1 MRFLKETFESIGG
14 PWLLDRLQ
22 SVLVGI
28 PIVVIL
34 SVIFPRDYTWDQ
46 YILTFL
52 RNILIFGYVLIVS
65 ELARRTIFS
74 RIKQQPA
81 NPLLV
86 LSFGALLGAT
96 VYLLTEATG
105 LLLGVPVEPVG
116 VGSILISALIGS
128 VVVALGSLLEKLRRW
143 SRIRRRLN
151 LERQADVVDK
161 EQIAAQLSMVFSDL
175 SADVSRKFNELR
187 MNRAIT
193 SKESLERVITECIKP
208 LSRSLTSLTRPTARY
223 FVIRGTTSEALALRP
238 FQAPTAVAFVFS
250 AGFLL
255 VNALLGN
262 GNLALE
268 PALIGFLI
276 VSVVLNFSERL
287 WPKFGRGKGLLA
299 IVTVASALAAIVTP
313 INQYYLLSSF
323 EPVRLLAGWLL
334 NLTVIATILVISAT
348 VAYRPKST
356 NSEYA
361 QILDANAGG
370 ALRQAFNALIY
381 RRLSQKLH
389 GAVQSDVLALQ
400 LSIDDSLLSASKE
413 LERNVL
419 EIIEKARQDFLSE
432 TEKPLGERLEE
443 LAEMWSFVAKIEISN
458 SCENLSALQENVCFM
473 VIQEAVTNSVRHGS
487 ADLIEVH
494 LSSDEPGCFQLYVI
508 DNGTGPIGKGSK
520 PGAGLKVLSALTEDE
535 YSLGFNKNGGARL
548 SATIYA

>member
-34 SVIFPRDYTWDQ
+34 SVAFAGDYTWDQ

-52 RNILIFGYVLIVS
+52 RNILIFGYVLIFS

-81 NPLLV
+81 NPILV

-128 VVVALGSLLEKLRRW
+128 FVVALGALLEKLRRW

-161 EQIAAQLSMVFSDL
+161 EQITAQLSMVFSDL

-208 LSRSLTSLTRPTARY
+208 LSRSLTSLTRPL
-223 FVIRGTTSEALALRP
+223 RG
-238 FQAPTAVAFVFS
+238 
-250 AGFLL
+250 
-255 VNALLGN
+255 
-262 GNLALE
+262 
-268 PALIGFLI
+268 
-276 VSVVLNFSERL
+276 
-287 WPKFGRGKGLLA
+287 
-299 IVTVASALAAIVTP
+299 
-313 INQYYLLSSF
+313 
-323 EPVRLLAGWLL
+323 
-334 NLTVIATILVISAT
+334 IL
-348 VAYRPKST
+348 
-356 NSEYA
+356 
-361 QILDANAGG
+361 
-370 ALRQAFNALIY
+370 
-381 RRLSQKLH
+381 
-389 GAVQSDVLALQ
+389 
-400 LSIDDSLLSASKE
+400 
-413 LERNVL
+413 
-419 EIIEKARQDFLSE
+419 
-432 TEKPLGERLEE
+432 
-443 LAEMWSFVAKIEISN
+443 
-458 SCENLSALQENVCFM
+458 
-473 VIQEAVTNSVRHGS
+473 
-487 ADLIEVH
+487 
-494 LSSDEPGCFQLYVI
+494 
-508 DNGTGPIGKGSK
+508 
-520 PGAGLKVLSALTEDE
+520 
-535 YSLGFNKNGGARL
+535 
-548 SATIYA
+548 

>member
-1 MRFLKETFESIGG
+1 MAFLKETFESIGG

-143 SRIRRRLN
+143 SRVRRRLN

-187 MNRAIT
+187 MNRDIT

-299 IVTVASALAAIVTP
+299 IVAVASALAAIVTP

-432 TEKPLGERLEE
+432 TEKPLSERLEE

>member
-34 SVIFPRDYTWDQ
+34 SVMFAGDYTWDQ

-105 LLLGVPVEPVG
+105 LLLSVPVEPVG

-128 VVVALGSLLEKLRRW
+128 FVVALGSLLEKLRRW

-151 LERQADVVDK
+151 LERQADAVDK

-238 FQAPTAVAFVFS
+238 FQAPTAVALVFS

-535 YSLGFNKNGGARL
+535 YSLGFNINGGARL

>member
-34 SVIFPRDYTWDQ
+34 SVAFAGDYSWYQ

-52 RNILIFGYVLIVS
+52 RNILIFGYVLIFS

-81 NPLLV
+81 NPILV

-208 LSRSLTSLTRPTARY
+208 LSRSLTSLTRPTAGY

-238 FQAPTAVAFVFS
+238 FQAPTAVALVFS

-268 PALIGFLI
+268 PALIAFLI
-276 VSVVLNFSERL
+276 LSIVLNFSERL

-299 IVTVASALAAIVTP
+299 IVTVASVLAAIVTP

-334 NLTVIATILVISAT
+334 NLTEIATILVISAT

-432 TEKPLGERLEE
+432 TEKPLSERLEE

>member
-22 SVLVGI
+22 AVLVGI

-34 SVIFPRDYTWDQ
+34 SVAFAGDYTWDQ

-52 RNILIFGYVLIVS
+52 RNILIFGYVLIFS

-81 NPLLV
+81 NPILV

-96 VYLLTEATG
+96 VYLLTAATG
-105 LLLGVPVEPVG
+105 LLLGVPVEPVA
-116 VGSILISALIGS
+116 VGLILISALIGS
-128 VVVALGSLLEKLRRW
+128 FVVALGSLLEKLRRW

-151 LERQADVVDK
+151 LEWQADVVDK
-161 EQIAAQLSMVFSDL
+161 EQIVAQLSMVFSDL

-238 FQAPTAVAFVFS
+238 FQAPTAVALVFS

-255 VNALLGN
+255 VNALLGS

-334 NLTVIATILVISAT
+334 NLTEIATILVISAT

-370 ALRQAFNALIY
+370 TLRQAFNALIY

-432 TEKPLGERLEE
+432 TEKPLSERLEE

-458 SCENLSALQENVCFM
+458 SRENLSALQENVCFL

-494 LSSDEPGCFQLYVI
+494 LSSDEPGCFQLHVI

-520 PGAGLKVLSALTEDE
+520 PGAGLKILSALTEDE

>member
-34 SVIFPRDYTWDQ
+34 SVMFAGDYTWDQ

-105 LLLGVPVEPVG
+105 LLLSVPVEPVG

-128 VVVALGSLLEKLRRW
+128 FVVALGSLLEKLRRW

-151 LERQADVVDK
+151 LERQADAVDK

-535 YSLGFNKNGGARL
+535 YSLGFNINGGARL

>member
-34 SVIFPRDYTWDQ
+34 SVAFAGDYTWDQ

-52 RNILIFGYVLIVS
+52 RNILIFGYVLIFS

-81 NPLLV
+81 NPILV

-105 LLLGVPVEPVG
+105 LLLGVPVEPVA

-128 VVVALGSLLEKLRRW
+128 FVVALGSLLEKLRRW

-151 LERQADVVDK
+151 LERQADAVDK

-187 MNRAIT
+187 MNRSIT

-238 FQAPTAVAFVFS
+238 FQAPTAVALVFS
-250 AGFLL
+250 GGFLL
-255 VNALLGN
+255 VNALLGS

-299 IVTVASALAAIVTP
+299 IVTVASVLAAIVTP

-334 NLTVIATILVISAT
+334 NLTEIATILVISAT

-361 QILDANAGG
+361 QILDTNAGG

-548 SATIYA
+548 NATIYA

>member
-128 VVVALGSLLEKLRRW
+128 FVVALGSLLEKLRRW

-299 IVTVASALAAIVTP
+299 IVAVASALAAIVTP

-432 TEKPLGERLEE
+432 TEKPLSERLEE

-494 LSSDEPGCFQLYVI
+494 LSSDEPGCFQLHVI

>member
-34 SVIFPRDYTWDQ
+34 SVAFAGDYTWYQ

-81 NPLLV
+81 NPILV

-116 VGSILISALIGS
+116 VGSILLSALIGS
-128 VVVALGSLLEKLRRW
+128 FVVALGSLLEKLRRW

-151 LERQADVVDK
+151 LERQADAVDK

-175 SADVSRKFNELR
+175 SADVSKKFNELR

-238 FQAPTAVAFVFS
+238 FQAPTAVALVFS

-255 VNALLGN
+255 VNALLGS

-299 IVTVASALAAIVTP
+299 IVTVASVLAAIVTP

-419 EIIEKARQDFLSE
+419 QIIEKARQDFLSE
-432 TEKPLGERLEE
+432 TEKPLSERLEE
-443 LAEMWSFVAKIEISN
+443 LAEMWSFVAKIKISN
-458 SCENLSALQENVCFM
+458 SCENLSALQENVCFL

-494 LSSDEPGCFQLYVI
+494 LSSDEPGCFQLCVI

-548 SATIYA
+548 NATIYA

>member
-81 NPLLV
+81 NPILV

-143 SRIRRRLN
+143 SRVRRRLN

-187 MNRAIT
+187 MNRDIT

-299 IVTVASALAAIVTP
+299 IVAVASALAAIVTP

-432 TEKPLGERLEE
+432 TEKPLSERLEE

-535 YSLGFNKNGGARL
+535 YSLGFNKNGGAML

>member
-34 SVIFPRDYTWDQ
+34 SVAFAGDYTWDQ

-52 RNILIFGYVLIVS
+52 RNILIFGYVLIFS

-81 NPLLV
+81 NPILV

-105 LLLGVPVEPVG
+105 LLLGVPVEPVA

-128 VVVALGSLLEKLRRW
+128 FVVALGSLLEKLRRW

-151 LERQADVVDK
+151 LERQADAVDK

-175 SADVSRKFNELR
+175 SANVSRKFNELR

-238 FQAPTAVAFVFS
+238 FQAPTAVALVFS

-299 IVTVASALAAIVTP
+299 IVTVASVLAAIVTP

-334 NLTVIATILVISAT
+334 NLTVIATILVSSAT

-432 TEKPLGERLEE
+432 TEKPLSERLEE

-458 SCENLSALQENVCFM
+458 SCENLSALQENVCFL

-494 LSSDEPGCFQLYVI
+494 LSSDEPGCFQLHVI

-535 YSLGFNKNGGARL
+535 YSLGFNKTGGARL

>member
-22 SVLVGI
+22 AVLVGI

-34 SVIFPRDYTWDQ
+34 SVAFAGDYTWDQ

-52 RNILIFGYVLIVS
+52 RNILIFGYVLIFS

-81 NPLLV
+81 NPILV

-96 VYLLTEATG
+96 VYLLTAATG

-128 VVVALGSLLEKLRRW
+128 FVVALGSLLEKLRRW

-151 LERQADVVDK
+151 LEWQADVVDK
-161 EQIAAQLSMVFSDL
+161 EQIVAQLSMVFSDL

-238 FQAPTAVAFVFS
+238 FQAPTAVALVFS

-255 VNALLGN
+255 VNALLGS

-334 NLTVIATILVISAT
+334 NLTEIATILVISAT

-370 ALRQAFNALIY
+370 TLRQAFNALIY

-432 TEKPLGERLEE
+432 TEKPLSERLEE

-458 SCENLSALQENVCFM
+458 SRENLSALQENVCFL

-494 LSSDEPGCFQLYVI
+494 LSSDEPGCFQLHVI

-520 PGAGLKVLSALTEDE
+520 PGAGLKILSALTEDE

>member
-299 IVTVASALAAIVTP
+299 IVAVASALAAIVTP

-400 LSIDDSLLSASKE
+400 LSIDDSLLSASNE

-419 EIIEKARQDFLSE
+419 EIIEKAKQDFLSE

-443 LAEMWSFVAKIEISN
+443 LAKMWSFVAKIEISN

>member
-116 VGSILISALIGS
+116 VGLILISALIGS

-187 MNRAIT
+187 MNRDIT

-238 FQAPTAVAFVFS
+238 FQAPTAVALVFS

-255 VNALLGN
+255 VNALLGS

-299 IVTVASALAAIVTP
+299 IVAVASALAAIVTP

-389 GAVQSDVLALQ
+389 GAVQSDVLALK

-413 LERNVL
+413 LERNVM

-494 LSSDEPGCFQLYVI
+494 LSSDEPGCFQLHVI

>member
-34 SVIFPRDYTWDQ
+34 SVAFAGDYSWYQ

-52 RNILIFGYVLIVS
+52 RNILIFGYVLIFS
-65 ELARRTIFS
+65 ELVRRTIFS

-81 NPLLV
+81 NPILV

-105 LLLGVPVEPVG
+105 LLLGVPVEPVA

-128 VVVALGSLLEKLRRW
+128 FVVALGSLLEKLRRW

-151 LERQADVVDK
+151 LERQAGVVDK

-238 FQAPTAVAFVFS
+238 FQAPTAVALVFS

-255 VNALLGN
+255 VNALLGS

-334 NLTVIATILVISAT
+334 NLTEIATILVISAT

-370 ALRQAFNALIY
+370 TLRQAFNALIY

-432 TEKPLGERLEE
+432 TEKPLSERLEE

-494 LSSDEPGCFQLYVI
+494 LSSDESGCFQLYVI

>member
-143 SRIRRRLN
+143 SRVRRRLN

-187 MNRAIT
+187 MNRDIT

-299 IVTVASALAAIVTP
+299 IVAVASALAAIVTP

-432 TEKPLGERLEE
+432 TEKPLSERLEE

>member
-1 MRFLKETFESIGG
+1 MRFLKQTFESIGG

-34 SVIFPRDYTWDQ
+34 SVMFAGDYTWDQ

-81 NPLLV
+81 NPILV
-86 LSFGALLGAT
+86 LGFGALLGAT

-299 IVTVASALAAIVTP
+299 IVTVASVLAAIVTP
-313 INQYYLLSSF
+313 INQYHLLSSF

-400 LSIDDSLLSASKE
+400 LSIDDSLLSASNE

-419 EIIEKARQDFLSE
+419 EIIEKAKQDFLSE

-443 LAEMWSFVAKIEISN
+443 LAKMWSFVAKIEISN

-494 LSSDEPGCFQLYVI
+494 LSSDEPGCFQLHVI

>member
-1 MRFLKETFESIGG
+1 MRFLKQTFESIGG

-34 SVIFPRDYTWDQ
+34 SVMFAGDYTWDQ

-81 NPLLV
+81 NPILV
-86 LSFGALLGAT
+86 LGFGALLGAT

-116 VGSILISALIGS
+116 VGLILISALIGS

-299 IVTVASALAAIVTP
+299 IVTVASVLAAIVTP
-313 INQYYLLSSF
+313 INQYHLLSSF

-400 LSIDDSLLSASKE
+400 LSIDDSLLSASNE

-419 EIIEKARQDFLSE
+419 EIIEKAKQDFLSE

-443 LAEMWSFVAKIEISN
+443 LAKMWSFVAKIEISN

-494 LSSDEPGCFQLYVI
+494 LSSDEPGCFQLHVI

>member
-34 SVIFPRDYTWDQ
+34 SVMFAGDYTWDE

-52 RNILIFGYVLIVS
+52 RNILIFGYVLIFS

-116 VGSILISALIGS
+116 VGSILLSALIGS
-128 VVVALGSLLEKLRRW
+128 FVVALGSLLEKLRRW

-151 LERQADVVDK
+151 LERQADAVDK
-161 EQIAAQLSMVFSDL
+161 EQIATQLSMVFSDL
-175 SADVSRKFNELR
+175 SANVSRKFNELR

-238 FQAPTAVAFVFS
+238 FQAPTAVALVFS

-299 IVTVASALAAIVTP
+299 IVTVASVLAAIVTP

-432 TEKPLGERLEE
+432 TEKPLSERLEE

-458 SCENLSALQENVCFM
+458 SCENLSALQENVCFL

-494 LSSDEPGCFQLYVI
+494 LSSDEPGCFQLHVI

>member
-28 PIVVIL
+28 PIVVVL

-81 NPLLV
+81 NPILV

-143 SRIRRRLN
+143 SRVRRRLN

-187 MNRAIT
+187 MNRDIT

-299 IVTVASALAAIVTP
+299 IVAVASALAAIVTP

-432 TEKPLGERLEE
+432 TEKPLSERLEE

>member
-1 MRFLKETFESIGG
+1 MRFLKQTFESIGG

-34 SVIFPRDYTWDQ
+34 SVMFAGDYTWDQ

-81 NPLLV
+81 NPILV
-86 LSFGALLGAT
+86 LGFGALLGAT

-116 VGSILISALIGS
+116 VGLILISALIGS

-299 IVTVASALAAIVTP
+299 IVTVASVLAAIVTP

-400 LSIDDSLLSASKE
+400 LSIDDSLLSASNE

-419 EIIEKARQDFLSE
+419 EIIEKAKQDFLSE

-443 LAEMWSFVAKIEISN
+443 LAKMWSFVAKIEISN

-494 LSSDEPGCFQLYVI
+494 LSSDEPGCFQLHVI

>member
-34 SVIFPRDYTWDQ
+34 SVMFAGDYTWDQ

-81 NPLLV
+81 NPILV
-86 LSFGALLGAT
+86 LGFGALLGAT

-299 IVTVASALAAIVTP
+299 IVTVASVLAAIVTP
-313 INQYYLLSSF
+313 INQYHLLSSF

-400 LSIDDSLLSASKE
+400 LSIDDSLLSASNE

-419 EIIEKARQDFLSE
+419 EIIEKAKQDFLSE

-443 LAEMWSFVAKIEISN
+443 LAKMWSFVAKIEISN

-494 LSSDEPGCFQLYVI
+494 LSSDEPGCFQLHVI

>member
-1 MRFLKETFESIGG
+1 MAFLKETFESIGG

-81 NPLLV
+81 NPILV

-143 SRIRRRLN
+143 SRVRRRLN

-187 MNRAIT
+187 MNRDIT

-299 IVTVASALAAIVTP
+299 IVAVASALAAIVTP

-432 TEKPLGERLEE
+432 TEKPLSERLEE